1 VPLICRHNRFTAECP
16 ICSKGTVLD
25 PARRPE
31 PRPRPGD
38 SRGRRRRPS
47 AVAAAPEV
55 KGPYG
60 VAGPYDG
67 DDGTYEVRLEK
78 VPGGIR
84 LATWAAGSIQR
95 RAPVLA
101 GRDLPGILARA
112 VEQGALAG
120 EQAQEM
126 LASLAKRAAPAAGGA
141 QAIHA
146 SPPDPGSGDAG
157 GFGSSPGRT
166 GELRDEL
173 RVECLDG
180 ERLRIARWI
189 ARPGRGWELQEAPV
203 MLPAARYAEALASA
217 AERGALCR

>member
-31 PRPRPGD
+31 PRPRPGGGG
-38 SRGRRRRPS
+38 RGRRPA
-47 AVAAAPEV
+47 AVAAAPVV

-78 VPGGIR
+78 VPGGLR
-84 LATWAAGSIQR
+84 MATWAAGSIQR

-101 GRDLPGILARA
+101 GGDLPGLLASA
-112 VEQGALAG
+112 GEQGALADD
-120 EQAQEM
+120 QAQAM
-126 LASLAKRAAPAAGGA
+126 LAAFANRVGG
-141 QAIHA
+141 
-146 SPPDPGSGDAG
+146 GDD
-157 GFGSSPGRT
+157 GFGSSPGRA
-166 GELRDEL
+166 GELLDEL

-180 ERLRIARWI
+180 ERVRIARWI
-189 ARPGRGWELQEAPV
+189 MRPGRGWELQEAPV

>member
-25 PARRPE
+25 PARRAE
-31 PRPRPGD
+31 PRPRSGGG
-38 SRGRRRRPS
+38 SRGRRPT
-47 AVAAAPEV
+47 AVAAPVV

-67 DDGTYEVRLEK
+67 DDGTYEVRLER
-78 VPGGIR
+78 VPGGLR
-84 LATWAAGSIQR
+84 LAAWAAGSIQR

-101 GRDLPGILARA
+101 AADLPGLLASSAER
-112 VEQGALAG
+112 GALEEPDAT
-120 EQAQEM
+120 AM
-126 LASLAKRAAPAAGGA
+126 LGSVAETEE
-141 QAIHA
+141 
-146 SPPDPGSGDAG
+146 SGD
-157 GFGSSPGRT
+157 GFGSSPGRA

-180 ERLRIARWI
+180 ARLRIARWI

>member
-1 VPLICRHNRFTAECP
+1 VPLICRHNRFIAECP

-31 PRPRPGD
+31 PRSRSGERG
-38 SRGRRRRPS
+38 SRRGRPA

-60 VAGPYDG
+60 VAGPYDS
-67 DDGTYEVRLEK
+67 DDGAYEVRLEK
-78 VPGGIR
+78 VPGGLR
-84 LATWAAGSIQR
+84 LAAWAAGSIQR
-95 RAPVLA
+95 RAPVLTA
-101 GRDLPGILARA
+101 GDLPRLLSSAAER
-112 VEQGALAG
+112 GALV
-120 EQAQEM
+120 EDQAQAM
-126 LASLAKRAAPAAGGA
+126 LASLADPAQGG
-141 QAIHA
+141 
-146 SPPDPGSGDAG
+146 GD

-217 AERGALCR
+217 AERDALCR